1 MIAPAV
7 LVAFFLGLIAET
19 IFVIVTDRRAIAR
32 EQAWWDELRADALH
46 GYGRLFDWE
55 QEGL

>member
-19 IFVIVTDRRAIAR
+19 IFVIVTDRRAIAK
-32 EQAWWDELRADALH
+32 EQAYWAELSADAAD
-46 GYGRLFDWE
+46 GYGRVFDWE
-55 QEGL
+55 RDA